1 MWDKYISFGEDKMNI
16 EIIRSIILSIG
27 LLVVIA
33 QILARFNKI
42 KVYLV
47 SEKHT
52 VKDQLVMI
60 IIFSTISIL
69 STYMGYGVKGALAN
83 TRVIGVMAGGFIGGP
98 IVGIGTAIIAGIHR
112 YAIDINGFTA
122 LACCISTILEG
133 IIAVFFSSYIKRQK
147 YREINLYLITFMAE
161 VLQMIVIL
169 IISKPFDMA
178 LELVKSIA
186 FPMVFINSF
195 GLVLFIGVFKHIF
208 IEQEYELGQKMSL
221 AFDITKLCLPVIEK
235 GEYNEKS
242 CEEIG
247 KIILKFS
254 KKLGLV
260 FTDAEKVIYTKGKFS
275 IENKIDLPEIAKK
288 ILKEKAVC
296 LEEESKEGD
305 AFCKVLDN
313 AVAIGAPL
321 IKNGQVFGCFIIF
334 TDKYKLSLDTEI
346 KFAEGL
352 SSFLSTKYELLEAE
366 KQREL
371 MQKAEFHALQS
382 QINPHFIFN
391 SLNTISA
398 FCREKPGK
406 ARELLIDLATYFRN
420 AIQNKEG
427 LVDIN
432 EEMDYVKAYLQLEKA
447 RFEERLSIDIQM
459 QDNLKCKLPCLI
471 LQPIVENAVIH
482 GAMKRKQGIVNII
495 IKEDNSNL
503 KISVID
509 NGFGIPIEII
519 KGLNEKTTYEGN
531 IGLINVHRRLCYLYG
546 RNYGLDIATSNEG
559 TKINIYIPMRGK
571 GDVNHEGCNN

>member
-1 MWDKYISFGEDKMNI
+1 M
-16 EIIRSIILSIG
+16 EIIRSVILNIG

-33 QILARFNKI
+33 QVLARFNKI
-42 KVYLV
+42 KEYLI

-52 VKDQLVMI
+52 LKEQIFMI
-60 IIFSTISIL
+60 IFFSTISIL
-69 STYMGYGVKGALAN
+69 STYMGYEVKGALAN
-83 TRVIGVMAGGFIGGP
+83 TRVIGVMAAGFIGGP

-112 YAIDINGFTA
+112 YAIDISGFTA

-133 IIAVFFSSYIKRQK
+133 IIAASFSNYVKKQK
-147 YREINLYLITFMAE
+147 YKEVTLYLITLMAE

-169 IISKPFDMA
+169 VISRPFALA
-178 LELVKSIA
+178 LELVGSIA
-186 FPMVFINSF
+186 FPMIFINSL
-195 GLVLFIGVFKHIF
+195 GLVLFIGVFKHIL

-221 AFDITKLCLPVIEK
+221 AFDITKKSLPIMDTGV
-235 GEYNEKS
+235 YNEES
-242 CEEIG
+242 CKEIS
-247 KIILKFS
+247 KIILQFS
-254 KKLGLV
+254 EKVGLV
-260 FTDAEKVIYTKGKFS
+260 FTDTEKIIYSKGKFS
-275 IENKIDLPEIAKK
+275 IDNKEKLPEIAKRV
-288 ILKEKAVC
+288 LNEKVVC
-296 LEEESKEGD
+296 VEEEAIEDDGLYN
-305 AFCKVLDN
+305 ALDN
-313 AVAIGAPL
+313 MVAIGAPL
-321 IKNGQVFGCFIIF
+321 IKNGQAFGTFILL
-334 TDKYKLSLDTEI
+334 THKYKLSIDPEI

-352 SSFLSTKYELLEAE
+352 SSFLSIKYELLEAE

-420 AIQNKEG
+420 SIQNKEG
-427 LVDIN
+427 LVDIY

-447 RFEERLSIDIQM
+447 RFEERLIIDINIP
-459 QDNLKCKLPCLI
+459 DDLKCKLPCLI

-519 KGLNEKTTYEGN
+519 KGLNEKTTCEGN

>member
-1 MWDKYISFGEDKMNI
+1 MNI
-16 EIIRSIILSIG
+16 EIIKSIILSIG
-27 LLVVIA
+27 LLLVIA

-42 KVYLV
+42 KGYLV
-47 SEKHT
+47 SERHT
-52 VKDQLVMI
+52 IKDQLVMI

-69 STYMGYGVKGALAN
+69 STYMGYEVRGALAN

-98 IVGIGTAIIAGIHR
+98 IVGIATAIIAGVHR
-112 YAIDINGFTA
+112 YAIDINGFA
-122 LACCISTILEG
+122 AIACCISTILEG
-133 IIAVFFSSYIKRQK
+133 VIAAFSSNYVKRQK
-147 YREINLYLITFMAE
+147 YKEINLYLITFIAE
-161 VLQMIVIL
+161 IFQMIVIL

-195 GLVLFIGVFKHIF
+195 GLVLFVGVFKHIF
-208 IEQEYELGQKMSL
+208 IEQQYELGEKMSL

-235 GEYNEKS
+235 GEYNERS

-247 KIILKFS
+247 KIIFKFS
-254 KKLGLV
+254 KKLGIV
-260 FTDAEKVIYTKGKFS
+260 FTDNERIIYTKGKLS
-275 IENKIDLPEIAKK
+275 IDNKWHLPKIAKK
-288 ILKEKAVC
+288 VLEEKTVC
-296 LEEESKEGD
+296 LEEESEEGD
-305 AFCKVLDN
+305 SFYKALKN

-321 IKNGQVFGCFIIF
+321 IKNGQAFGCFIIF
-334 TDKYKLSLDTEI
+334 TDKYKLSLEPEI

-366 KQREL
+366 KQRDL

-427 LVDIN
+427 LVDIH
-432 EEMDYVKAYLQLEKA
+432 EEIDYVKAYLQLEKA
-447 RFEERLSIDIQM
+447 RFEERLSIDIKM
-459 QDNLKCKLPCLI
+459 QENLKCKLPCLI

-495 IKEDNSNL
+495 IKEEDRNL

-509 NGFGIPIEII
+509 NGFGIPMNII
-519 KGLNEKTTYEGN
+519 KGLNEKVSYEGN

-546 RNYGLDIATSNEG
+546 KDHGLDIVTSNEG

-571 GDVNHEGCNN
+571 GAVNHEGCNN

>member
-1 MWDKYISFGEDKMNI
+1 MNI
-16 EIIRSIILSIG
+16 EIIRSIILNIG

-33 QILARFNKI
+33 QVLAGFDKI
-42 KVYLV
+42 KEYLV

-52 VKDQLVMI
+52 AKEQLVMI
-60 IIFSTISIL
+60 MIFSIISIL
-69 STYMGYGVKGALAN
+69 STYMGYGIKGALAN

-98 IVGIGTAIIAGIHR
+98 IVGIGTGIIAGIHR

-133 IIAVFFSSYIKRQK
+133 IIAAFFSNYIKKKK
-147 YREINLYLITFMAE
+147 YKKINLYLITFVAE

-169 IISKPFDMA
+169 VISRPFGMA

-208 IEQEYELGQKMSL
+208 IEKEYELGEKMSL
-221 AFDITKLCLPVIEK
+221 AFDITKKCLPIIEK
-235 GEYNEKS
+235 GMYDEES
-242 CEEIG
+242 CKEIG
-247 KIILKFS
+247 EIIIQFS

-260 FTDAEKVIYTKGKFS
+260 FTDTEKIIYTKGKLS
-275 IENKIDLPEIAKK
+275 IDNKCDLPEVAKK
-288 ILKEKAVC
+288 VLKEKTVC
-296 LEEESKEGD
+296 LEEECKEGD
-305 AFCKVLDN
+305 IFYKALRN
-313 AVAIGAPL
+313 MVAIGAPL
-321 IKNGQVFGCFIIF
+321 IKNGQAFGCFIIF
-334 TDKYKLSLDTEI
+334 TQKYKLSLDPEI
-346 KFAEGL
+346 QFAEGL
-352 SSFLSTKYELLEAE
+352 SSFLSTKYELLESE

-420 AIQNKEG
+420 SIQNKEG
-427 LVDIN
+427 LVDIY

-447 RFEERLSIDIQM
+447 RFEDRLIIEIKIPN
-459 QDNLKCKLPCLI
+459 NLKCKVPCLI
-471 LQPIVENAVIH
+471 LQPIVENAIIH
-482 GAMKRKQGIVNII
+482 GAMKRKAGIVKII
-495 IKEDNSNL
+495 LEEDKRNL

-509 NGFGIPIEII
+509 NGFGIPREVIE
-519 KGLNEKTTYEGN
+519 GLQGNTSYEGK

-546 RNYGLDIATSNEG
+546 ESHGLDILTSRDG
-559 TKINIYIPMRGK
+559 TKINICIPMIERK
-571 GDVNHEGCNN
+571 DENYENCSN

>member
-1 MWDKYISFGEDKMNI
+1 MNI

-33 QILARFNKI
+33 QILAKFNKI

-133 IIAVFFSSYIKRQK
+133 IIAAIFSSYIKRKK
-147 YREINLYLITFMAE
+147 YSEINLYLITFIAE
-161 VLQMIVIL
+161 VIQMTVIL
-169 IISKPFDMA
+169 IISKPFEMA

-235 GEYNEKS
+235 GEYNERS

-247 KIILKFS
+247 KIIFKFS

-260 FTDAEKVIYTKGKFS
+260 FTDTEKIIYTKGKFP
-275 IENKIDLPEIAKK
+275 IDNKSDLPKIAKK
-288 ILKEKAVC
+288 VLKEKTVC

-321 IKNGQVFGCFIIF
+321 IKNGQAFGCFIIF
-334 TDKYKLSLDTEI
+334 TYKYKLSLDPEI
-346 KFAEGL
+346 KFVEGL
-352 SSFLSTKYELLEAE
+352 SSFLSTKYELIEAE

-432 EEMDYVKAYLQLEKA
+432 EEIDYVKAYLQLEKA

-459 QDNLKCKLPCLI
+459 QENLKCKLPCLI

-482 GAMKRKQGIVNII
+482 GAMKRKQGVVNII
-495 IKEDNSNL
+495 IKEET
-503 KISVID
+503 VI
-509 NGFGIPIEII
+509 
-519 KGLNEKTTYEGN
+519 
-531 IGLINVHRRLCYLYG
+531 
-546 RNYGLDIATSNEG
+546 
-559 TKINIYIPMRGK
+559 
-571 GDVNHEGCNN
+571 